1 MVYQCHREGFIERIK
16 EEAGE
21 GCNVYGQLEVN
32 KVAGNFHFAPGK
44 SFQQSAMHLLDLMA
58 FVTDSFNVTTRPSNP
73 FAAVVFV
80 IS

>member
-1 MVYQCHREGFIERIK
+1 MTAVVLFLQCHREGFIEKVK

-44 SFQQSAMHLLDLMA
+44 SFRQSAMH
-58 FVTDSFNVTTRPSNP
+58 SP
-73 FAAVVFV
+73 
-80 IS
+80 